1 MIVLASQ
8 SPRRRELLANAG
20 IRCEVRPAGIEE
32 RPLEGEPPEQY
43 VARLAREK
51 AAAAEASDEEFVLA
65 ADTVVVAGG
74 EILEKPHTPEE
85 AERMLRL
92 LHGRD
97 HVVMTGVCLRHR
109 GRFWTAVEQTRV
121 WFIPL
126 RDEEI
131 AAYAR
136 SGEPLDKAGG
146 YAIQG
151 LASRFAEKIEGC
163 YFNVVGL
170 PVSRVYRMLR
180 AAGYNFSE
188 G

>member
-1 MIVLASQ
+1 M
-8 SPRRRELLANAG
+8 
-20 IRCEVRPAGIEE
+20 
-32 RPLEGEPPEQY
+32 
-43 VARLAREK
+43 
-51 AAAAEASDEEFVLA
+51 
-65 ADTVVVAGG
+65 VVDGA
-74 EILEKPHTPEE
+74 ILEKPHSPAE
-85 AERMLRL
+85 AARMLRR

-97 HVVMTGVCLRHR
+97 HLVLTGVCLRHQ
-109 GRFWTAVEQTRV
+109 GRTWTAVEETRV

-126 RDEEI
+126 GDDEI
-131 AAYAR
+131 DAYAT

-180 AAGYNFSE
+180 AAGYNFSA

>member
-20 IRCEVRPAGIEE
+20 IACVVRPAGIEE
-32 RPLEGEPPEQY
+32 QPREAEPPGQY
-43 VARLAREK
+43 VIRLAREK
-51 AAAAEASDEEFVLA
+51 AEAVAAAAGEFVLA
-65 ADTVVVAGG
+65 ADTVVVADGA
-74 EILEKPHTPEE
+74 ILEKPHSPAE
-85 AERMLRL
+85 AARMLRR

-97 HVVMTGVCLRHR
+97 HLVLTGVCLRHQ
-109 GRFWTAVEQTRV
+109 GRTWTAVEETRV

-126 RDEEI
+126 RDDEI
-131 AAYAR
+131 DAYAA

-180 AAGYNFSE
+180 AAGYNFSA